1 MLAPLL
7 GWIRS
12 NYALQ
17 LPCCHYKLEAFLL
30 IQSMSSL
37 YVADLLEVDTP
48 EVKAGLYSK
57 ANLAPEVISTAIS
70 NLDVP

>member
-1 MLAPLL
+1 
-7 GWIRS
+7 
-12 NYALQ
+12 
-17 LPCCHYKLEAFLL
+17 
-30 IQSMSSL
+30 MSSL